1 METMHL
7 MDADAREE
15 AAFCKASA
23 SVHDLTSVQDY
34 LERRANDLP
43 LSTTCNKCKIV
54 AVTWADD
61 YCQNLEADGMAEEAH
76 EYRRVV
82 DQMARETGVEVR
94 RG

>member
-1 METMHL
+1 MDTMHL

-15 AAFCKASA
+15 AAFRKASA
-23 SVHDLTSVQDY
+23 SIHDLTSVQDY

-43 LSTTCNKCKIV
+43 LSTICDRCKVV

-61 YCQNLEADGMAEEAH
+61 YCQKLEADGMAEEAH
-76 EYRRVV
+76 EHRHVV
-82 DQMARETGVEVR
+82 DQMARETGVEIK